1 MSSIKIKRIASQIA
15 KEVSN
20 ILSNESRDD
29 NFKTVTITGA
39 EVTNDLSFAKVYYT
53 VLDATKKVYFTV
65 INDSQKDM
73 ILKELNEAA
82 GFIRKEIAEA
92 IELRHTPEISFH
104 YDESIAYGNNI
115 ERIIKEIHEEKEEI

>member
-39 EVTNDLSFAKVYYT
+39 EVTNDLSFAKVY
-53 VLDATKKVYFTV
+53 FTV
-65 INDSQKDM
+65 INDSQKDI